1 MALVYID
8 TNVFLDFYQ
17 ASTDRLAV
25 FEDILGRSKNV
36 LLTQQTVNEF
46 RRNRIARLT
55 VLAENIKKGPH
66 PQLYTT
72 AVVQA
77 LPGFQAWVKA
87 RDEARNAAQAI
98 ANELTSWVTKEES
111 DPVLV
116 AFEKLVSSA
125 KVIGFNE
132 TLIERARRRKILG
145 QPPTTPDKHTIGDEL
160 IWESL
165 LTWKEDDLVLVTRDK
180 SFLDNGAILK
190 REFEATTGRS
200 LVELTG
206 SLASGLKATG
216 QASEKIEEAEKKLPK
231 SFDDEPF
238 PADGKCLKCGAELEE
253 MGYEGSDGDSA
264 WWLECIKCRQL
275 YFPRP
280 TVMP

>member
-55 VLAENIKKGPH
+55 VLAENIRKGPH
-66 PQLYTT
+66 PQLHTT

-77 LPGFQAWVKA
+77 LPGFQEWVKA
-87 RDEARNAAQAI
+87 RDAAKSAAQEI
-98 ANELTSWVTKEES
+98 AKELNSWVTKEES
-111 DPVLV
+111 DLVLV
-116 AFEKLVSSA
+116 AFEKLVSSV
-125 KVIGFNE
+125 KVIGFDD
-132 TLIERARRRKILG
+132 TLIERARRRKVLG
-145 QPPTTPDKHTIGDEL
+145 QPPTSPDKHTVGDEL
-160 IWESL
+160 NWECL
-165 LTWKEDDLVLVTRDK
+165 LTWKEDDLVVVTRDK
-180 SFLDNGAILK
+180 SFLDNRAILK
-190 REFEATTGRS
+190 REFEATTGRA
-200 LVELTG
+200 LVEVTD

-216 QASEKIEEAEKKLPK
+216 QASEKIEAAEKKLPK

-238 PADGKCLKCGAELEE
+238 PTDGKCLKCSAELEE

-264 WWLECIKCRQL
+264 WWLECIKCNQL
-275 YFPRP
+275 YFPRRQ
-280 TVMP
+280 